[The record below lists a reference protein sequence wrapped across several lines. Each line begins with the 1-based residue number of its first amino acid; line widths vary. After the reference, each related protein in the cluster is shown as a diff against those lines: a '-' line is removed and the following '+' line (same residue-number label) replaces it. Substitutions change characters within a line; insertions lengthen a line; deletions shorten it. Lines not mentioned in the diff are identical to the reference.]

1 MEEMI
6 EALAALSHAQQK
18 QAVIVV
24 EQPVHSPGHEMAVPE
39 RLQHTDAVFAQDR
52 EASAVAGW
60 LGVWTGSLLLKD
72 ILKDN
77 FATPA
82 DEDERQQKLKAHA
95 KDCDCC

>member
-6 EALAALSHAQQK
+6 EALAALSHSQK
-18 QAVIVV
+18 PTIVV

-39 RLQHTDAVFAQDR
+39 QLRHADAAFTQQDR

-60 LGVWTGSLLLKD
+60 LGVWAGSLLLKD
-72 ILKDN
+72 ILKD
-77 FATPA
+77 AVTPPA
-82 DEDERQQKLKAHA
+82 DEREEKLKAHK

>member
-39 RLQHTDAVFAQDR
+39 QLRHADAAFAQQDR

-60 LGVWTGSLLLKD
+60 LTLWAGSLLLKD
-72 ILKDN
+72 ILKD
-77 FATPA
+77 ALTPPA
-82 DEDERQQKLKAHA
+82 DEREEKLKAHQ